1 MRRAATITVSVL
13 LTVGSPVAASA
24 STVWAG
30 RRSTGDP
37 ISLSDVEEISIGGT
51 GQATLA
57 IGSPAELT
65 ISGPPEAGDQVA
77 VTVDDG
83 ELLIAPEPEAGI
95 ELEGGEELLYQIT
108 VERLADIRLRDDV
121 SLEIDGIS
129 GDDLDIELADN
140 TTASVSN
147 VELEELDAEVQGT
160 ALLLVTGATGDLEID
175 VRESGAFD
183 GTDLAAATAE
193 VEARDSA
200 RVVVNVSTLLVAKAS
215 DDAIVE
221 HVGTPAQTDLDV
233 RESGE
238 VRAATGTLLPAA
250 PATGSVPSTSPDTS
264 PASGADTSV
273 STQPVAFE
281 VSTAG
286 RAFNPA
292 VLEVAVGD
300 TVTWIN
306 DDDTEH
312 TVSATED
319 AFDSGELA
327 VGSSF
332 SFTFETPGEFPY
344 RCLIHPEMQAT
355 IVVR

>member
-1 MRRAATITVSVL
+1 MRRAAAITVSAL
-13 LTVGSPVAASA
+13 MTVGPPVAASA

-65 ISGPPEAGDQVA
+65 ISGPPEAVDQIA

-83 ELLIAPEPEAGI
+83 ELLIEAEPEAGI
-95 ELEGGEELLYQIT
+95 ELESGEELLYQIT

-121 SLEIDGIS
+121 SLETDGIG

-147 VELEELDAEVQGT
+147 VELEELDANVQGM
-160 ALLLVTGATGDLEID
+160 ALLLVTGATGDLKVD

-183 GTDLAAATAE
+183 GTDLVAGTAE

-238 VRAATGTLLPAA
+238 VRAATGTLLPGA
-250 PATGSVPSTSPDTS
+250 PVTGSVRSTSPATS
-264 PASGADTSV
+264 PASGADTSLT
-273 STQPVAFE
+273 TQPVAFE

-312 TVSATED
+312 TVSATEG